1 MAFYKRAST
10 KGPCPANTESSMTQS
25 INELAQAA
33 IDALAAINAIHKDWI
48 EQLKLKSGHGQ
59 YISTRPEIAEHLH
72 IELLEAI
79 TDFDCDPMGSL
90 EEAMLYH
97 KDEPD
102 DYDGGRFDYLTSR
115 GV

>member
-1 MAFYKRAST
+1 MS
-10 KGPCPANTESSMTQS
+10 AN

-33 IDALAAINAIHKDWI
+33 IDALVAINAIHKDWL

-72 IELLEAI
+72 MELLEVI
-79 TDFDCDPMGSL
+79 TDFDCDPMGTL
-90 EEAMLYH
+90 EEFKLHSM
-97 KDEPD
+97 DEPD

>member
-1 MAFYKRAST
+1 MS
-10 KGPCPANTESSMTQS
+10 AN

-33 IDALAAINAIHKDWI
+33 IDALVAINAIHKDWI

-90 EEAMLYH
+90 AEFEMHVL
-97 KDEPD
+97 DEPD
-102 DYDGGRFDYLTSR
+102 VYDGGRFDYLTSR
-115 GV
+115 GVK

>member
-1 MAFYKRAST
+1 MS
-10 KGPCPANTESSMTQS
+10 AN
-25 INELAQAA
+25 INKLAQAA
-33 IDALAAINAIHKDWI
+33 IDALVSINKFNKEWV
-48 EQLKLKSGHGQ
+48 EQFNRNRGHGQ
-59 YISTRPEIAEHLH
+59 YVSHRPEIAEHLH
-72 IELLEAI
+72 MELLEAI

-115 GV
+115 GVK

>member
-1 MAFYKRAST
+1 
-10 KGPCPANTESSMTQS
+10 MTQS

-33 IDALAAINAIHKDWI
+33 IDALTAINSIHKDWL
-48 EQLKLKSGHGQ
+48 EKLKLKSGHGQ

-72 IELLEAI
+72 MELLEVI
-79 TDFDCDPMGSL
+79 TDFDCDPMGTL
-90 EEAMLYH
+90 EEFKLH
-97 KDEPD
+97 STDKPD

>member
-1 MAFYKRAST
+1 
-10 KGPCPANTESSMTQS
+10 MTQS

-33 IDALAAINAIHKDWI
+33 IDALVAINAIHKDWI

-72 IELLEAI
+72 MELLEAI

-90 EEAMLYH
+90 AEFEMHVL
-97 KDEPD
+97 DESD
-102 DYDGGRFDYLTSR
+102 VYDGGRSDYLTSR

>member
-1 MAFYKRAST
+1 
-10 KGPCPANTESSMTQS
+10 MTQD
-25 INELAQAA
+25 INKLAQAA
-33 IDALAAINAIHKDWI
+33 IDALVAINAIHKDWL

-79 TDFDCDPMGSL
+79 IDFDCDPMGSL
-90 EEAMLYH
+90 AEFEMHVL
-97 KDEPD
+97 DEPD
-102 DYDGGRFDYLTSR
+102 VYDGGRFDYLTSR

>member
-1 MAFYKRAST
+1 MS
-10 KGPCPANTESSMTQS
+10 AN

-33 IDALAAINAIHKDWI
+33 IDALVAINAIHKDWI

-59 YISTRPEIAEHLH
+59 YISNRPEIAEHLH

-90 EEAMLYH
+90 AEFEMQVL
-97 KDEPD
+97 DEPD
-102 DYDGGRFDYLTSR
+102 VYDGGRFDYLTSR

>member
-1 MAFYKRAST
+1 MKTSVPDFVSDFQIQF
-10 KGPCPANTESSMTQS
+10 EEWVMS
-25 INELAQAA
+25 IHEDLCTCQAC
-33 IDALAAINAIHKDWI
+33 D
-48 EQLKLKSGHGQ
+48 
-59 YISTRPEIAEHLH
+59 PEMHM
-72 IELLEAI
+72 ELLEAI

>member
-1 MAFYKRAST
+1 
-10 KGPCPANTESSMTQS
+10 MTQS

-48 EQLKLKSGHGQ
+48 EELKLKSGHGQ
-59 YISTRPEIAEHLH
+59 YMRNRPEIAEHLH
-72 IELLEAI
+72 MELLEVI
-79 TDFDCDPMGSL
+79 TDFDCDPMGTIT
-90 EEAMLYH
+90 EFELY
-97 KDEPD
+97 KKVEPD

>member
-1 MAFYKRAST
+1 MS
-10 KGPCPANTESSMTQS
+10 AN

-33 IDALAAINAIHKDWI
+33 IDALVAISAIHKDWI

-72 IELLEAI
+72 LELLEAI
-79 TDFDCDPMGSL
+79 TDFDCDPMGTLAEFELHS
-90 EEAMLYH
+90 

-115 GV
+115 GVK